1 MLILYIS
8 VALASLLFPM
18 EAKVAMEIAQ
28 VEGTSEFT
36 LESVYS
42 QNLANAQRTVDLNDA
57 PFMIKEEHLARLRAL
72 SKTGKCASFYCYM
85 CVFLQVFAAYCKT
98 SKILMHLVRHTF
110 NKKILD
116 LSLNKSK

>member
-1 MLILYIS
+1 
-8 VALASLLFPM
+8 M

-72 SKTGKCASFYCYM
+72 SKTGKCTSINFLFLYLFLFKLFFHAS
-85 CVFLQVFAAYCKT
+85 
-98 SKILMHLVRHTF
+98 I
-110 NKKILD
+110 N
-116 LSLNKSK
+116 